1 MVMVADISSIFVIIA
16 RDINLKIFEILA
28 IFMSPMHYP
37 LSLIDLIIN
46 ISLQI
51 MPDYRW
57 R

>member
-37 LSLIDLIIN
+37 RSLIDLIIN